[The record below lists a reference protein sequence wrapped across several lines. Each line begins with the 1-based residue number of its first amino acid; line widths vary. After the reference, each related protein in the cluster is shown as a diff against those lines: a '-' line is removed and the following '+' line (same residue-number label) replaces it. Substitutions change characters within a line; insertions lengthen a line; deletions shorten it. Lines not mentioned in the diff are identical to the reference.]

1 MITQLMQWTVPRWDC
16 LMLNTKPEHVHQ
28 LQEVVTVINTAPAGL
43 VHGDVLVVQ
52 LGLAH
57 DVTQLG
63 FGDGFQK

>member
-1 MITQLMQWTVPRWDC
+1 
-16 LMLNTKPEHVHQ
+16 MLNTKPEHVHQ

>member
-1 MITQLMQWTVPRWDC
+1 MITQLMQWTVPRGDC

-28 LQEVVTVINTAPAGL
+28 LQEMITVINTAPAGL
-43 VHGDVLVVQ
+43 V
-52 LGLAH
+52 H